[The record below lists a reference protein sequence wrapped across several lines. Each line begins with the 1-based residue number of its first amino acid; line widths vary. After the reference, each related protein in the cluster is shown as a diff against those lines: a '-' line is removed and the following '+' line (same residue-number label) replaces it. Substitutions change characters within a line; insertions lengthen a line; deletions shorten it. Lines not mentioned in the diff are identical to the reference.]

1 MKNVET
7 FSAAILS
14 GSKWSSASSW
24 AAHKNCWLRCSPRY
38 HTHRQLYYI
47 RTFAQWQGKNE
58 KKNWICAVVCN
69 CMYSL
74 CVRCCLCIC
83 LLLSV
88 SEYLVSLNHGVG
100 GVMCQGRVFQISY
113 LDGGACTQVQATV
126 QTQNLT
132 ASCVLNGE
140 ISLINVKIGY
150 RIHKDK

>member
-38 HTHRQLYYI
+38 HTRRQLYYI

-88 SEYLVSLNHGVG
+88 SEYLVSLDHGVG
-100 GVMCQGRVFQISY
+100 GVIISWWW
-113 LDGGACTQVQATV
+113 CTQVQATV
-126 QTQNLT
+126 QTENLT

-140 ISLINVKIGY
+140 ISLTNVKIGY

>member
-58 KKNWICAVVCN
+58 KKLIGFALMYVIVCTHYVCGVVYVSACCYQCRNILYHWITGWAVSGEGIPN
-69 CMYSL
+69 
-74 CVRCCLCIC
+74 I
-83 LLLSV
+83 
-88 SEYLVSLNHGVG
+88 
-100 GVMCQGRVFQISY
+100 ISWWW
-113 LDGGACTQVQATV
+113 CTQVQATV
-126 QTQNLT
+126 QTENLT